1 MLWMRWGMVGKGLGK
16 RDANTTS
23 VRDGPRS
30 ILYIALEI
38 PHPVPQPENK
48 KAIAQLPCSSSIQTV
63 RSLPLHYS
71 WPRSSPAFASSCKSN
86 PPATIT
92 STTHKTRNTVRRLPP
107 LLPRSSCRISAV
119 RLPAVYIYIER
130 SGRKEREKKVMESP
144 PTSGGASRGRPRS
157 KFICGIDNCDK
168 SFIRREH
175 LDRHRWNHCY
185 HPDFAC
191 KMCRAHFRRPDLLG
205 KGVFSLSLTLP
216 AEEIMKY

>member
-48 KAIAQLPCSSSIQTV
+48 KAIAQLSCSSSIQTV
-63 RSLPLHYS
+63 RSSPLHYS

-86 PPATIT
+86 PPRPLPAPHIRPET
-92 STTHKTRNTVRRLPP
+92 SSVVHPH

-119 RLPAVYIYIER
+119 QLPAVCIYIER
-130 SGRKEREKKVMESP
+130 SRRKEREKKVMESP
-144 PTSGGASRGRPRS
+144 PTSEGASRGRPRS
-157 KFICGIDNCDK
+157 KFVCGIDNCDK

-185 HPDFAC
+185 HPDFTC

-205 KGVFSLSLTLP
+205 KGVFSLSLTRRKRL
-216 AEEIMKY
+216 